1 MDMYWAHVLSTNLKK
16 FKKDKDSNE
25 EKVKKEE
32 YMNEVN
38 IEVNESCGTCGQNP
52 YFCMCKENSKLIRK
66 TDITAYT

>member
-1 MDMYWAHVLSTNLKK
+1 MDMYWAYVLSTNLKK
-16 FKKDKDSNE
+16 FKKDSKE
-25 EKVKKEE
+25 KKVKEKEE
-32 YMNEVN
+32 HMN